1 MSHRYH
7 FPTVGALNDMHLI
20 VAGGRM
26 SQSPEDILDTVEVYN
41 VETNSFDVSEDI
53 KLGITRNVVIHYI

>member
-1 MSHRYH
+1 
-7 FPTVGALNDMHLI
+7 MHLI

-26 SQSPEDILDTVEVYN
+26 SQSPEDILDTGEVYN

-53 KLGITRNVVIHYI
+53 KLGIPRNVVIHYI